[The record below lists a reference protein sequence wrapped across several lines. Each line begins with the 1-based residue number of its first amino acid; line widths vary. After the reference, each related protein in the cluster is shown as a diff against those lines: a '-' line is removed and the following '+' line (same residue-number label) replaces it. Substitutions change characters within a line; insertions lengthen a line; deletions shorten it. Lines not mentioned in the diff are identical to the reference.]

1 MLSEHVMMTGIEIS
15 SDYLGVRNEEGKL
28 IVRITH
34 IDFINMTVTTHKGE
48 VHPFSGVFTVLGP
61 APVHMECTEH

>member
-1 MLSEHVMMTGIEIS
+1 MMTGIEIS

-48 VHPFSGVFTVLGP
+48 VHPFSGVFTVLDLLQYIWS
-61 APVHMECTEH
+61 VQSTRSSSF